1 MPDINQTFEQR
12 YKVKLA
18 NDIDNF
24 ITDRELVFVNDFAL
38 IDNVVP
44 TTVYATVV
52 TGAGQRV
59 VSTGADNVT
68 QTFTVFFYVP
78 INYAQTMLQVLLDY
92 GSTESASG
100 NVQTL
105 TDYTFYV
112 NWQTPTTDGVPFKLG
127 AYNYILVTLTGSLL
141 YSTGAISLGTTTI
154 SLDNKPLKNI
164 ITYAF
169 NTQALT
175 ESVSLVGITTSALI
189 TTGLVETL
197 AITVLYDKTDSLH
210 NELLEY
216 ARNPVMSESE
226 LLVTLPTIQFKGSLT
241 VSTQESP
248 NDFSYIKIDITRNDL
263 FLEV

>member
-12 YKVKLA
+12 FKTKLA

-38 IDNVVP
+38 IDNVNP

-59 VSTGADNVT
+59 VSTGDDNVT
-68 QTFTVFFYVP
+68 QTFTTYFYAP
-78 INYAQTMLQVLLDY
+78 INYAQSLLQVLLDY
-92 GSTESASG
+92 GSTESALG

-105 TDYTFYV
+105 NEYTFYV

-127 AYNYILVTLTGSLL
+127 AYNYILITLTGQLL
-141 YSTGAISLGTTTI
+141 YSTGTISLGTTTI
-154 SLDNKPLKNI
+154 QINGVNLNNV

-169 NTQALT
+169 NTQTIT
-175 ESVSLVGITTSALI
+175 ESVPIVGITTNALL
-189 TTGLVETL
+189 TTGINETC
-197 AITVLYDKTDSLH
+197 AITVLYDKTNALH
-210 NELLEY
+210 NQLLEY
-216 ARNPVMSESE
+216 ARNPNLNQSEVQ
-226 LLVTLPTIQFKGSLT
+226 VTLPTVTFKGAIT

-248 NDFSYIKIDITRNDL
+248 NSFSYIKIDITRNDL
-263 FLEV
+263 YSEV

>member
-127 AYNYILVTLTGSLL
+127 AYNYILVSLTGQLL
-141 YSTGAISLGTTTI
+141 YSTGTISLGTTTI
-154 SLDNKPLKNI
+154 KINNVNLVNV
-164 ITYAF
+164 ITYSF
-169 NTQALT
+169 NTQAIT
-175 ESVSLVGITTSALI
+175 ESVPIVGITTNALL
-189 TTGLVETL
+189 TTGLTETC
-197 AITVLYDKTDSLH
+197 AITVLFDKTNALH
-210 NELLEY
+210 NQLLEY
-216 ARNPVMSESE
+216 ARNPNLNQSEIF
-226 LLVTLPTIQFKGSLT
+226 LTLPTISFRGALT
-241 VSTQESP
+241 ISTQESP
-248 NDFSYIKIDITRNDL
+248 NDFSYIKLDITRNDL
-263 FLEV
+263 FSEV